1 MSILS
6 GSSNVLLHIFVY
18 LSDSPLAYV
27 GLAYLCL
34 HPAPCLGTGTWK
46 QAKAIIAYWQMATTG
61 WTGTEGRQALFWPS
75 GVLTVSQRDQPGQ
88 VIAEFPSPPFFLQGE
103 GEGKMRNELLD
114 FK

>member
-46 QAKAIIAYWQMATTG
+46 QAKAIIAYWQIATIG
-61 WTGTEGRQALFWPS
+61 GTGTEAGKPFSGPLECLLSLKGISQVTSFLSAGGR
-75 GVLTVSQRDQPGQ
+75 G
-88 VIAEFPSPPFFLQGE
+88 GE
-103 GEGKMRNELLD
+103 DEE
-114 FK
+114 